1 MTYLKRKAEKL
12 GIDFDDAIDKDDLQ
26 KLVDAKEEEVR
37 VAKEKEKEHE
47 NDVEHWKEEAK
58 KFEAEAKKAYERRDI
73 FKSDKTALSNKIKK
87 LEDKMKGMTDKETLD
102 ALKEEFEGLKT
113 FKSEIDKKKEKDKF
127 DKMDEIERVRLESK
141 KEAEKF
147 QKQMDDLKKE
157 FEKEKGERDKEF
169 DIAQKKISN
178 LRKSTLDMD
187 IMEAAVKGKAWNP
200 KQVVKLVRDD
210 FTYDDDLDKYSFI
223 KRDGKGKVEDE
234 LSIPE
239 YVDAYLKDESNENLV
254 KSDVNT
260 SSLHSD
266 KTKPG
271 EKPIPTKSKY
281 NPKDP
286 DIIREADLQDVSVE
300 RHIKY
305 LEMKDEAMA
314 KKEEK
319 KE

>member
-1 MTYLKRKAEKL
+1 MTS
-12 GIDFDDAIDKDDLQ
+12 F
-26 KLVDAKEEEVR
+26 
-37 VAKEKEKEHE
+37 
-47 NDVEHWKEEAK
+47 
-58 KFEAEAKKAYERRDI
+58 
-73 FKSDKTALSNKIKK
+73 SS
-87 LEDKMKGMTDKETLD
+87 
-102 ALKEEFEGLKT
+102 T
-113 FKSEIDKKKEKDKF
+113 FKSEIDKKKEKDKL

-266 KTKPG
+266 KTKLG

>member
-1 MTYLKRKAEKL
+1 MTNLKRKAEKL

-113 FKSEIDKKKEKDKF
+113 FKSEIDKKKEKDKL

-223 KRDGKGKVEDE
+223 KRDSKGKVEDE

>member
-1 MTYLKRKAEKL
+1 MTNLKRKAEKL
-12 GIDFDDAIDKDDLQ
+12 GIDFDDAIDKNDLQ

-113 FKSEIDKKKEKDKF
+113 FKSEIDKKKEKDKL

>member
-1 MTYLKRKAEKL
+1 VYKR
-12 GIDFDDAIDKDDLQ
+12 Q
-26 KLVDAKEEEVR
+26 
-37 VAKEKEKEHE
+37 
-47 NDVEHWKEEAK
+47 
-58 KFEAEAKKAYERRDI
+58 
-73 FKSDKTALSNKIKK
+73 
-87 LEDKMKGMTDKETLD
+87 
-102 ALKEEFEGLKT
+102 
-113 FKSEIDKKKEKDKF
+113 EKDKL

-223 KRDGKGKVEDE
+223 KRDSKGKVEDE